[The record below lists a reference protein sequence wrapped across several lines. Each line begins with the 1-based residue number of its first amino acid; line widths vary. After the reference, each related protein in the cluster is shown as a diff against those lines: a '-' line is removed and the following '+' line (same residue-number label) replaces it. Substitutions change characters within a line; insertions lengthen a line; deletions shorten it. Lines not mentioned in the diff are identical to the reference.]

1 MKNISYTR
9 EVAVRH
15 EVDVFIA
22 GGGPAGIAAGVTAAR
37 QGARVF
43 LAEGM
48 ACFGGM
54 GTSAGLP
61 LFCCVTDGVNFT
73 SAGFGTDVYERLTAA
88 GGAISSRGE
97 QAPHMPPPVA
107 EGAEPRPGIFD
118 FSGYYNP
125 EILKRVY
132 DGLAEESGLGFS
144 FHTQFLDVHCAH
156 GAVEHVICAG
166 KSGLFAVKAKV
177 YIDCT
182 GDGDLCARAGAAFEK
197 GDARG
202 DLQPATLVSLW
213 GDVDWDEA
221 TASGYGVWQQNRE
234 FPRAFADKVFTV
246 EDPHLPG
253 MIPVGPHAGGGNIGH
268 AFGIDGTDERSL
280 TRGLLHGRKLLHEYE
295 RYYKNY
301 LRGYARMQL
310 LGSGALLGVRET
322 RRILGDYV
330 LNLEDFKRRAVF
342 ADEIG
347 RFSYPVD
354 LHAARPDKA
363 AQEQFEQE
371 FVKLRLAAGEN
382 YGIPY
387 RCLLPR
393 GLENVL
399 VAGRCISTDRPL
411 QGSVRVMPG
420 CFITGQAAGMAA
432 AMAAASSTVPRS
444 LEVPQLQA
452 RLAWMGAWLPNWKA
466 KGLAGGGQP

>member
-1 MKNISYTR
+1 MKIISYAH

-61 LFCCVTDGVNFT
+61 LFCAVTDGVNFT
-73 SAGFGTDVYERLTAA
+73 SAGFGTDVYERLMTA
-88 GGAISSRGE
+88 GGAMSGRGE
-97 QAPHMPPPVA
+97 QAPHMPPPA
-107 EGAEPRPGIFD
+107 GSNESRPGIFN

-132 DGLAEESGLGFS
+132 DELALESGLGFS
-144 FHTQFLDVHCAH
+144 FHTQFLDVQCAN
-156 GAVEHVICAG
+156 GAVEHVICAA
-166 KSGLFAVKAKV
+166 KSGLFAVKARV

-213 GDVDWDEA
+213 GDIDWEEA
-221 TASGYGVWQQNRE
+221 STSGCGVWQQGKQLS
-234 FPRAFADKVFTV
+234 RAFADKVFTI

-253 MIPVGPHAGGGNIGH
+253 MLPVGPHAGGGNIGH

-280 TRGLLHGRKLLHEYE
+280 TRGLLHGRQLVREYE
-295 RYYKNY
+295 RYYKHY
-301 LRGYARMQL
+301 LTGYARMQL
-310 LGSGALLGVRET
+310 LGTGALLGVRET

-330 LNLEDFKRRAVF
+330 LNLADFKRRAVF

-371 FVKLRLAAGEN
+371 FATLRFAPGES

-393 GLENVL
+393 RLDNVL

-432 AMAAASSTVPRS
+432 AMAAATGTGPRT
-444 LEVPQLQA
+444 LEVSQLQT
-452 RLAWMGAWLPNWKA
+452 RLARMGAWLPNRKA
-466 KGLAGGGQP
+466 EGFTGSNQP

>member
-1 MKNISYTR
+1 M
-9 EVAVRH
+9 
-15 EVDVFIA
+15 
-22 GGGPAGIAAGVTAAR
+22 
-37 QGARVF
+37 
-43 LAEGM
+43 
-48 ACFGGM
+48 
-54 GTSAGLP
+54 
-61 LFCCVTDGVNFT
+61 
-73 SAGFGTDVYERLTAA
+73 
-88 GGAISSRGE
+88 
-97 QAPHMPPPVA
+97 
-107 EGAEPRPGIFD
+107 
-118 FSGYYNP
+118 
-125 EILKRVY
+125 
-132 DGLAEESGLGFS
+132 
-144 FHTQFLDVHCAH
+144 
-156 GAVEHVICAG
+156 
-166 KSGLFAVKAKV
+166 
-177 YIDCT
+177 
-182 GDGDLCARAGAAFEK
+182 
-197 GDARG
+197 
-202 DLQPATLVSLW
+202 QPATLVSLW
-213 GDVDWDEA
+213 GDIDWEEA
-221 TASGYGVWQQNRE
+221 SASGCGVWQQNRE
-234 FPRAFADKVFTV
+234 FPRAFADGVFTT

-280 TRGLLHGRKLLHEYE
+280 TQGLLHGRQLVREYE
-295 RYYKNY
+295 CYYKNY
-301 LRGYARMQL
+301 LSGYQRMQL
-310 LGSGALLGVRET
+310 LGTGALLGVRET

-393 GLENVL
+393 GLDNVL

-432 AMAAASSTVPRS
+432 AMAAAADGCPRRLDVS
-444 LEVPQLQA
+444 QLQA
-452 RLAWMGAWLPNWKA
+452 RLAQMGAWLPNWKSNS
-466 KGLAGGGQP
+466 LAGGDQS

>member
-1 MKNISYTR
+1 MNNILYAR

-61 LFCCVTDGVNFT
+61 LFCAVTDGVNFT
-73 SAGFGTDVYERLTAA
+73 TAGFGTDVYERLTAA
-88 GGAISSRGE
+88 GGSMNSRGE
-97 QAPHMPPPVA
+97 QMPHMPPTVA
-107 EGAEPRPGIFD
+107 GSAASRSGIFD

-132 DGLAEESGLGFS
+132 DVLAEDSGMGFS
-144 FHTQFLDVHCAH
+144 FHTQFLDVQYAN
-156 GAVEHVICAG
+156 GSIEHVICAA

-182 GDGDLCARAGAAFEK
+182 GDGDLCARAGAAFEM

-202 DLQPATLVSLW
+202 DMQPATLVSLW
-213 GDVDWDEA
+213 GDVDWEEA
-221 TASGYGVWQQNRE
+221 SASGYGVWQQHRD
-234 FPRAFADKVFTV
+234 FHRAFADKVFTI

-268 AFGIDGTDERSL
+268 VFGIDGTDEHSL
-280 TRGLLHGRKLLHEYE
+280 TRGLIHGRKLVLEYE

-301 LRGYARMQL
+301 LRGYAQMQL
-310 LGSGALLGVRET
+310 LGTGALLGVRET

-354 LHAARPDKA
+354 LHAARPEKEAYDR
-363 AQEQFEQE
+363 FEKE
-371 FVKLRLAAGEN
+371 FNSLCFKAGEN

-393 GLENVL
+393 GLDNVL
-399 VAGRCISTDRPL
+399 VAGRCISTDRPM
-411 QGSVRVMPG
+411 QGSVRVMHG

-432 AMAAASSTVPRS
+432 AMAAAVGTVPRQ
-444 LEVPQLQA
+444 LDVTQLQTN
-452 RLAWMGAWLPNWKA
+452 LATMGAWLPNRKA
-466 KGLAGGGQP
+466 QERAMR